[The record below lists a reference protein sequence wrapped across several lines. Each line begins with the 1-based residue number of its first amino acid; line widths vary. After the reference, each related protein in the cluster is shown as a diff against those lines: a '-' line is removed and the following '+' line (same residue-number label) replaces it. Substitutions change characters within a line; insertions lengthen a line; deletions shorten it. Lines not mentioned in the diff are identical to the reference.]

1 MSPSET
7 VTVEPGCM
15 PPPLMVGVLSLV
27 LLPSAT
33 GLPASSV
40 MPGAVALVSTVTSTV
55 LLLALPL
62 ASVPS

>member
-15 PPPLMVGVLSLV
+15 PPPLMVGELSLV
-27 LLPSAT
+27 VAPSAIA
-33 GLPASSV
+33 LPASSV
-40 MPGAVALVSTVTSTV
+40 IPGAVALVSTFTFTV

-62 ASVPS
+62 A